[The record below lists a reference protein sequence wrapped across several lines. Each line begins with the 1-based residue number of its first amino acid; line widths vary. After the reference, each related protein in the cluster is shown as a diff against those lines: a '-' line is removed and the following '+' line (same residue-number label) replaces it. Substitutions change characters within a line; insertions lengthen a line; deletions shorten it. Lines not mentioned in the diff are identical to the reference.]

1 MNTEIP
7 MPVTVRV
14 PSGTLLVHAAFILTG
29 VMTTLL
35 GPMLPLFSARWTL
48 SDSQAGYLF
57 TAQFATS
64 ILGVAVSS
72 VMVHR
77 YGYRLTM
84 VCGLGFMALGAG
96 LLAHADWIIGLVSVC
111 VYGFGLG
118 LTIPTANLLIAELH
132 PDRRAAALNLL
143 NFSWGVGAV
152 GCPFVV
158 AALQRSQ
165 RTSLLLL
172 GMTLC
177 LALVAIS
184 LGSIHLPV
192 DAKRNSPKA
201 SATEANNKIWKSRL
215 VPVLGALF
223 FIYVGT
229 ESSIGGWV
237 ASYARRIDA
246 GSGTFWALT
255 PSFFWG
261 ALLLG
266 RAMAPVF
273 LRRVRETTL
282 ASAGLVLASLGIL
295 VLLIANTMA
304 LVVAGAGLAGFGLAS
319 VFPINI
325 AMLSQWFGEMAS
337 RLGGVMFAL
346 SSLGGATVPWLVGA
360 LSSRFGSLRIGLTV
374 PLLGSITMLFLY
386 LKNRQSHRLM

>member
-1 MNTEIP
+1 M
-7 MPVTVRV
+7 
-14 PSGTLLVHAAFILTG
+14 
-29 VMTTLL
+29 
-35 GPMLPLFSARWTL
+35 
-48 SDSQAGYLF
+48 
-57 TAQFATS
+57 
-64 ILGVAVSS
+64 AV
-72 VMVHR
+72 
-77 YGYRLTM
+77 
-84 VCGLGFMALGAG
+84 GAG
-96 LLAHADWIIGLVSVC
+96 VLAQASWIVGLVSVC

-143 NFSWGVGAV
+143 NFSWGIGAV

-165 RTSLLLL
+165 RTPLLLF
-172 GMTLC
+172 GVTVC
-177 LALVAIS
+177 LALAAIVLGCIRMPADTKGNSSKVAA
-184 LGSIHLPV
+184 L
-192 DAKRNSPKA
+192 DR
-201 SATEANNKIWKSRL
+201 KIWKNRS

-237 ASYARRIDA
+237 ASYAHRIDA

-266 RAMAPVF
+266 RALAPVF
-273 LRRVRETTL
+273 LRHVRETTL
-282 ASAGLVLASLGIL
+282 ASAGLVVASLGVF

-304 LVVAGAGLAGFGLAS
+304 LVVAGASLAGLGLAS

-337 RLGGVMFAL
+337 RIGGVMFAL
-346 SSLGGATVPWLVGA
+346 SSLGGATVPWLVGI
-360 LSSRFGSLRIGLTV
+360 LSSRFGSLRIGLIV
-374 PLLGSITMLFLY
+374 PLLGSLTMLFLY
-386 LKNRQSHRLM
+386 LKNRQSHRLA

>member
-1 MNTEIP
+1 MNTEIATP
-7 MPVTVRV
+7 PPIRTA
-14 PSGTLLVHAAFILTG
+14 SGTLLVHAAFVLTG

-35 GPMLPLFSARWTL
+35 GPMLPVFSARWSL

-57 TAQFATS
+57 TAQFAAS
-64 ILGVAVSS
+64 ILGVALSS
-72 VMVHR
+72 GMVHR
-77 YGYRLTM
+77 YGYRLTI
-84 VCGLGFMALGAG
+84 VFGLGFMAVGAG
-96 LLAHADWIIGLVSVC
+96 VLAQASWIVGLVSVC

-143 NFSWGVGAV
+143 NFSWGIGAV

-165 RTSLLLL
+165 RTSLLLF
-172 GMTLC
+172 GMTVC
-177 LALVAIS
+177 LALAAIVLGCIRMPADTKGNSSKVAA
-184 LGSIHLPV
+184 L
-192 DAKRNSPKA
+192 DR
-201 SATEANNKIWKSRL
+201 KIWKNRS

-237 ASYARRIDA
+237 ASYAHRIDA

-266 RAMAPVF
+266 RALAPVF
-273 LRRVRETTL
+273 LRHVRETTL
-282 ASAGLVLASLGIL
+282 ASAGLVLASLGVF

-304 LVVAGAGLAGFGLAS
+304 LVVAGASLAGLGLAS

-337 RLGGVMFAL
+337 RIGGVMFAL
-346 SSLGGATVPWLVGA
+346 SSLGGATVPWLVGI
-360 LSSRFGSLRIGLTV
+360 LSSRFGSLRIGLMV
-374 PLLGSITMLFLY
+374 PLLGSLTMLFLY
-386 LKNRQSHRLM
+386 LKNRQSHRLA

>member
-7 MPVTVRV
+7 TPVLMRAA
-14 PSGTLLVHAAFILTG
+14 SGTLLVHAAFVLTG

-35 GPMLPLFSARWTL
+35 GPMLPVFSSRWTL

-64 ILGVAVSS
+64 ILGVAISS
-72 VMVHR
+72 VLVQR
-77 YGYRLTM
+77 CGYRLTL
-84 VCGLGFMALGAG
+84 VFGLGFMAVGAG
-96 LLAHADWIIGLVSVC
+96 VLAEASWIVGLVSVC
-111 VYGFGLG
+111 IYGFGLG

-143 NFSWGVGAV
+143 NFSWGIGAV

-165 RTSLLLL
+165 RTSLLLF
-172 GMTLC
+172 GMTMS

-184 LGSIHLPV
+184 LACIHLPA
-192 DAKRNSPKA
+192 DAKGNATKGSPSDK
-201 SATEANNKIWKSRL
+201 KIWKSRF
-215 VPVLGALF
+215 VPILGALF

-246 GSGTFWALT
+246 SSGTFWVLT

-266 RAMAPVF
+266 RALAPVM
-273 LRRVRETTL
+273 LRHVRETTL
-282 ASAGLVLASLGIL
+282 ASAGLALASLGSF
-295 VLLIANTMA
+295 VLLIANAMA
-304 LVVAGAGLAGFGLAS
+304 LVVVGASLAGFGLAS

-325 AMLSQWFGEMAS
+325 AMLSLWFGERAS
-337 RLGGVMFAL
+337 RIGGVMFAL

-360 LSSRFGSLRIGLTV
+360 LSSRFDSLRIGLTV

-386 LKNRQSHRLM
+386 VANRQSSNTKSA